1 MRWLVLVLL
10 LSFGAIGF
18 AQQPGIDGIA
28 EVETG
33 YVRLRTVISG
43 LTDGEL
49 VSGTSAPFS
58 AHAMVVGLPRDE
70 DAGPEDV
77 INARLDEFKVE
88 ISGEVVYPRPGSAYS
103 EFVHVSFASTHFSHG
118 SAIPLRVSAK
128 WSVQKAKHRGTLIY
142 EPEQKSLSCQITVF
156 AYNVGLTLHTD
167 EVRTEDGYRVPS
179 QPTTSDWD
187 TVSKFASARGRIALS
202 GLNHQIRA
210 GGTLSKA
217 ELQKQL
223 TPMTVF
229 FGFTHGEATSFRATR
244 DGALSFETSN
254 NELQSAVSSRALR
267 YPLPRLVVMHSGSL
281 LSIPVLECS
290 WFGTRAG
297 TRIALGQAFAG
308 FDQPLNDHPEMIAR
322 HATWIYE
329 SLASGDSIGT
339 AVHEADQIVQIRNPY
354 TNGKIQMKVIGD
366 PHVRLKNVYT
376 GTSVSSS
383 WYRVR
388 TIL

>member
-10 LSFGAIGF
+10 LSIGAIGF
-18 AQQPGIDGIA
+18 AQQRGIDGIA
-28 EVETG
+28 QIEIG
-33 YVRLRTVISG
+33 YVQLRTVISG
-43 LTDGEL
+43 LTDGQL

-58 AHAMVVGLPRDE
+58 AQAKRIGLPGDE

-77 INARLDEFKVE
+77 IKARLDEFKVE
-88 ISGEVVYPRPGSAYS
+88 ISGEVVHQWPGSAYS

-128 WSVQKAKHRGTLIY
+128 WSVQKEKHRGTLIY

-156 AYNVGLTLHTD
+156 AYNVGLTVHTD

-187 TVSKFASARGRIALS
+187 TVSKLASARGRLALF

-210 GGTLSKA
+210 GGSLSKA

-223 TPMTVF
+223 KSMTVF
-229 FGFTHGEATSFRATR
+229 FDFTHGDATNFRATR
-244 DGALSFETSN
+244 DGALSFESSN
-254 NELQSAVSSRALR
+254 NEVQSAVSSRSMR
-267 YPLPRLVVMHSGSL
+267 YPFPHLVVMHSGSL
-281 LSIPVLECS
+281 LSITDPESS

-297 TRIALGQAFAG
+297 TRFTVGQAFAG
-308 FDQPLNDHPEMIAR
+308 FDMPINDDPETVAQ
-322 HATWIYE
+322 HATWIYK
-329 SLASGDSIGT
+329 SLASGDTIGT
-339 AVHEADQIVQIRNPY
+339 AVHEADHVARIRNPY
-354 TNGKIQMKVIGD
+354 TNGNIQMKVIGD
-366 PHVRLKNVYT
+366 PHVRLQNVYT
-376 GTSVSSS
+376 GSSVSSS